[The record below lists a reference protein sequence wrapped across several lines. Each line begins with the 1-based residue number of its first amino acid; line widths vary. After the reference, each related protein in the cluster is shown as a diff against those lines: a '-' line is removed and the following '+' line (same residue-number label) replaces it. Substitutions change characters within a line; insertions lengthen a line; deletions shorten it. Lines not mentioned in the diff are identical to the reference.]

1 MIDRSKLSTSLP
13 MSRDTGP
20 RRRPWTSPRLQDHG
34 SLRTFVRQ
42 ISGTFDD
49 GQAPPQGQ
57 GGMMQ
62 SMSSGGGD

>member
-1 MIDRSKLSTSLP
+1 MMDRPTVRTS
-13 MSRDTGP
+13 SASSAEGGK
-20 RRRPWTSPRLQDHG
+20 RPWAAPRIQDHG

-42 ISGTFDD
+42 ISGAFDD

-62 SMSSGGGD
+62 SMSAGGGD